1 MTDSPYVY
9 VRFVKDFERDKE
21 ILRNFVKKYSG
32 DAYRDLYYIDN
43 CLVKDELYNDNDIV
57 AAYLVE
63 GEEGFW
69 LCDESDLSCD
79 YRDVTNECARMN
91 KLLGEL

>member
-21 ILRNFVKKYSG
+21 ILKNFVKKYSG
-32 DAYRDLYYIDN
+32 DISADLAYVENR
-43 CLVKDELYNDNDIV
+43 LVKDELYNDDYTV
-57 AAYLVE
+57 VAYLE
-63 GEEGFW
+63 EGGEEFW
-69 LCDESDLSCD
+69 LGDESDLSCD
-79 YRDVTNECARMN
+79 YRDVTKECDRMN

>member
-32 DAYRDLYYIDN
+32 DVYRDLDYIDN
-43 CLVKDELYNDNDIV
+43 RLVKDELYNDNDIV
-57 AAYLVE
+57 VAYLVE
-63 GEEGFW
+63 GEEEFW
-69 LCDESDLSCD
+69 LDNESDLSCD
-79 YRDVTNECARMN
+79 YRDVTNECDRMN